1 MLCWLLNP
9 TSAQFYIHTRFGGSK
24 REAESYRTISQQ
36 FDCAPGQI
44 LFISDVVE
52 ELAAA
57 KEAGL
62 QTALSLRPGN
72 KPVPEKHGF
81 LAIESFAEL
90 CVG

>member
-1 MLCWLLNP
+1 MLDQFSGHYDT
-9 TSAQFYIHTRFGGSK
+9 TSGNK

-44 LFISDVVE
+44 LFISDVVK

-72 KPVPEKHGF
+72 KPVSEEHGY

-90 CVG
+90 HIG